1 MGVTTLDQQVGQL
14 ATLGN
19 RRGGNASEPVTQVD
33 GSTGRVV
40 LAPEFFDDFGRV
52 AASRGIRKTTS
63 NDSGPVHK
71 GLRAW

>member
-1 MGVTTLDQQVGQL
+1 MVTAHQQVSQL
-14 ATLGN
+14 AALGE
-19 RRGGNASEPVTQVD
+19 RRGRIPCEPVTQVVA
-33 GSTGRVV
+33 GSGRVI

-52 AASRGIRKTTS
+52 AAARGIRKTTS